1 MSASVGNLA
10 PPLALKDQD
19 GNPFSLE
26 SLRGDRV
33 AVVFFY
39 PKDFTPGC
47 TAESCAFR
55 DSHEAFADAG
65 AVVVGVSSD
74 GQASH
79 RRFADAYSLPYTLV
93 SDGAGEVRRA
103 WGVRKSLG
111 VFPGRVTFV
120 VDKGGIV
127 RHEFSS
133 QLQAAKHVAEALKV
147 VRSLAVET

>member
-1 MSASVGNLA
+1 MV
-10 PPLALKDQD
+10 LKDQD
-19 GNPFSLE
+19 GQTFALD

-55 DSHEAFADAG
+55 DSHEAFVDAG

-79 RRFADAYSLPYTLV
+79 RKFADAYSLPYTLV
-93 SDGAGEVRRA
+93 SDESGDVRRA
-103 WGVRKSLG
+103 WGVRKRFGLL
-111 VFPGRVTFV
+111 PGRVTFV
-120 VDKGGIV
+120 VDRDGV
-127 RHEFSS
+127 VQHEFSS
-133 QLQAAKHVAEALKV
+133 QLQMSKHVAEALRV
-147 VRSLAVET
+147 VRALAGTS